1 MDLNI
6 KINDKGHLD
15 IGGADACDLVEQY
28 GTPIYVIDEER
39 IRDNYNRFYNAFTK
53 FYPKFKVFYACKAN
67 TNISLRKKDAALM
80 LYLLEKCTSV
90 KKWDS
95 LETESYSQETT
106 SETMR
111 WIM

>member
-39 IRDNYNRFYNAFTK
+39 ITTTDSITL
-53 FYPKFKVFYACKAN
+53 
-67 TNISLRKKDAALM
+67 SLNFILNSKYSM
-80 LYLLEKCTSV
+80 LVKQIQTLLF
-90 KKWDS
+90 
-95 LETESYSQETT
+95 
-106 SETMR
+106 
-111 WIM
+111 